1 MVTGELLNA
10 LYMIYQGHKINR
22 IDFNAWYDCLVKC
35 QNAIISDNK
44 ETLEKVLTDTLMQLK
59 K

>member
-1 MVTGELLNA
+1 MITGELLNA

-22 IDFNAWYDCLVKC
+22 IDFNTWYDCLVKC

-44 ETLEKVLTDTLMQLK
+44 EMLEKVLTDTLTQLK